1 MILDIICVAVVL
13 LFGIIGYIRGFTRQV
28 FGLLGGI
35 VVVVGAYVLL
45 MPVYNFLYGLFL
57 GSIVESLGEK
67 LAFLSFLDGI
77 AIPAGKTTGALLSEY
92 IFLFV
97 LFGILAF
104 LLGLILKL
112 LKLIIYPIC
121 DVKGIRFFDKLFG
134 LALGFVLGAVL
145 VVGVLYLAIWLAG
158 FENLGLTATIN
169 DIIAK
174 ISEGS
179 FFSERYILDQLETIK
194 VFFADVWDLIRRGID
209 VVKAV

>member
-13 LFGIIGYIRGFTRQV
+13 LFSIIGYIRGFTRQV
-28 FGLLGGI
+28 FGLFGKI
-35 VVVVGAYVLL
+35 VAIVGAYVLL
-45 MPVYNFLYGLFL
+45 MPVYNFLYSLFL

-92 IFLFV
+92 FFLFV
-97 LFGILAF
+97 VFGILVF
-104 LLGLILKL
+104 LIGLIVKL
-112 LKLIIYPIC
+112 LKLIIHPIC
-121 DVKGIRFFDKLFG
+121 DLKGIRFFDKLFG
-134 LALGFVLGAVL
+134 LGLGAVLGAVL

-174 ISEGS
+174 ISAGS
-179 FFSERYILDQLETIK
+179 FFSEEYVLGQLDQLAT
-194 VFFADVWDLIRRGID
+194 FFTDVWNLIKSGVD
-209 VVKAV
+209 AVQAL